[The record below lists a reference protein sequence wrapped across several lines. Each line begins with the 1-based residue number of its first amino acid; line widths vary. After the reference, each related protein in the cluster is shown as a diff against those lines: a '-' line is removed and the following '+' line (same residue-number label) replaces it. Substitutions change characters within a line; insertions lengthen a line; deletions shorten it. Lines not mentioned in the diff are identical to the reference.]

1 MICLGIESTAHTLG
15 VGVVKEKRVLANQ
28 VALYKPVGEGIHPRK
43 AAEHHAEKFRETL
56 ESALKRAGVSAG
68 DIGLIA
74 YAKGPGLGA
83 PLRVASV
90 AARALSLSLGAP
102 VVGVNHCIAHIEIG
116 KLFTRFR
123 DPLVL
128 YVSGG
133 NTQVIV
139 KEGRGY
145 RVIGE
150 TLDIGVGNLFDSFAR
165 SLKLEWAHGSAVEK
179 MAEGGRYVPL
189 PYVVKGMHLSF
200 TGLLTEAVKTLAKQD
215 KRDVCFSL
223 QETAFSMLAEVTER
237 ALALTRKKEV
247 LVCGGVAQNRRFRRM
262 IGKMAGPH
270 GARVGSP
277 PNEFNADN
285 GAMIAYTGLLMHQ
298 HGMHEGFGEIGARQ
312 RFRADEVELW

>member
-15 VGVVKEKRVLANQ
+15 VGVVSGKRVLANQ
-28 VALYKPVGEGIHPRK
+28 LAVYKPVGEGIHPRK

-56 ESALKRAGVSAG
+56 EGALSRAGVGAD
-68 DIGLIA
+68 DIDVIA

-90 AARALSLSLGAP
+90 AARALSLSLGVP

-116 KLFTRFR
+116 KLFTRFK

-128 YVSGG
+128 YASGG

-139 KEGRGY
+139 KEGRRY
-145 RVIGE
+145 HVIGE
-150 TLDIGVGNLFDSFAR
+150 TLDIGVGNLFDTFAR
-165 SLKLEWAHGSAVEK
+165 SLGVKWAHGSTVER

-200 TGLLTEAVKTLAKQD
+200 TGLLTEAVKALAKQD

-237 ALALTRKKEV
+237 ALALTKKREV
-247 LVCGGVAQNRRFRRM
+247 LVCGGVAQNSRFRQM
-262 IGKMAGPH
+262 IEKMAKPH

-285 GAMIAYTGLLMHQ
+285 GAMIAYTGLLMYQ
-298 HGMHEGFGEIGARQ
+298 HGMFEKFSAIGARQ
-312 RFRADEVELW
+312 KFRTDEVELW